1 MHDVQFSIGEVI
13 EDCFADLRSKWVGK
27 HTECHLDAFLEL
39 KYVDGYEIVLSQNP
53 SSNSDLKLF
62 FVNAGG
68 YVPQK
73 FGELHEIGFYV
84 GKDAEEVSIRALQF
98 LCSDNQKPH
107 RDDIYDVDDC
117 IAIEK
122 VRDSYIH
129 LVPTE
134 KTQDFFPM
142 YF

>member
-1 MHDVQFSIGEVI
+1 VI
-13 EDCFADLRSKWVGK
+13 EECFDDLLSKWTGK
-27 HTECHLDAFLEL
+27 RVEFHLDSFLEL
-39 KYVDGYEIVLSQNP
+39 KYVDGYEIVLSQHP
-53 SSNSDLKLF
+53 PKNSDLKLY

-68 YVPQK
+68 YIPEK
-73 FGELHEIGFYV
+73 FGEVHEIGFYV
-84 GKDAEEVSIRALQF
+84 GNDANEVSTRALQF
-98 LCSDNQKPH
+98 LCSANQKPH

-122 VRDSYIH
+122 VRESYIH